1 MARITFKA
9 KPVAVWHADDSG
21 IAFHEVKVP
30 KFGRHHCDMPAFR
43 SHKKFSGFAN
53 SDLFPAMLARVRRD
67 IFGGRDW
74 FKLESPPEG
83 VTIAPGGLLY
93 TVSIDV

>member
-9 KPVAVWHADDSG
+9 KPRDIWNATGETVEFTTIAVPVLKRS
-21 IAFHEVKVP
+21 
-30 KFGRHHCDMPAFR
+30 HCDMAAFR
-43 SHKKFSGFAN
+43 CHRKYGGFAN
-53 SDLFPAMLARVRRD
+53 SDMFPAMLARIRRD

-83 VTIAPGGLLY
+83 VTIQPGSLLY
-93 TVSIDV
+93 SFTVEV